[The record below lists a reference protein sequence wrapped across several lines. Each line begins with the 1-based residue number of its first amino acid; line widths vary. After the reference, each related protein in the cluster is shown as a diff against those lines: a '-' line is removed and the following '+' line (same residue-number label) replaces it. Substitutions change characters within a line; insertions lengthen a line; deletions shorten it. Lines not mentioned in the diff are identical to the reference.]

1 MSSISTTAG
10 ILKRL
15 RVQASLTQLQLGGR
29 IGVTKASISAYEKGK
44 AYPSL
49 PILTKLAQ
57 EFNQSIDDLRGEP
70 SRLPEPGAPLL
81 REPLPTLLHEVPYLG
96 AAGRAAFVAALGAGG
111 AGPACAGLPTLPVPE
126 LPGGLAVAGALV
138 AEVDDG
144 ALAPALHPGA
154 RVLAQ
159 PVPAAE
165 WPFLPPGLYCLAYRT
180 SFAIRRLKDNTLL
193 QQGLLLLH
201 TDQPAGG
208 GAYPV
213 RAEDLH
219 AVWQVRCA
227 VFAPLA

>member
-1 MSSISTTAG
+1 M
-10 ILKRL
+10 
-15 RVQASLTQLQLGGR
+15 QASLTQLQLGGR

-44 AYPSL
+44 AHPSL

-57 EFNQSIDDLRGEP
+57 EFNQSIDDLRGGPSALRPAEP
-70 SRLPEPGAPLL
+70 SPALL

-96 AAGRAAFVAALGAGG
+96 APGRAAFVAALGPGPGSVA
-111 AGPACAGLPTLPVPE
+111 PACALLPTLTVPE
-126 LPGGLAVAGALV
+126 LPGSPALAGALV

-144 ALAPALHPGA
+144 ALAPTLHPGA

-201 TDQPAGG
+201 ADQPAGG

-213 RAEDLH
+213 RAEDLR

-227 VFAPLA
+227 VFAPLT